1 MTIDNENPCG
11 YTKDIKS
18 KTLQR
23 WIETGLFQ
31 NNLMKDIY
39 LLLVV
44 VDLKQKFV
52 HVQHVKFPKKQLKE
66 LIDKHNQIKQ

>member
-1 MTIDNENPCG
+1 MKTYVG

-44 VDLKQKFV
+44 VDLKQKCTCSACR
-52 HVQHVKFPKKQLKE
+52 KFPKTALKE